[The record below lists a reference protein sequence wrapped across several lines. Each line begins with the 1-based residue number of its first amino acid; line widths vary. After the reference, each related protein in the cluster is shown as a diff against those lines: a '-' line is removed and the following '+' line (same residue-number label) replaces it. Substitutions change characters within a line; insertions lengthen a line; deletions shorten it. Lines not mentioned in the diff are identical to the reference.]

1 METYVIPLTTIYESY
16 PYPALLAGHSDTLH
30 SMESDAE
37 VFNEVDGSAQLSK
50 VSSLVFQMMIVL
62 LLHGMIETKEINLN
76 NIL

>member
-37 VFNEVDGSAQLSK
+37 VFSND
-50 VSSLVFQMMIVL
+50 
-62 LLHGMIETKEINLN
+62 
-76 NIL
+76 